1 MKVYMQKNPKQQTS
15 KENKMVEAE
24 GEVIATHP
32 NMKYTVEIDFNGLK
46 HTLTC
51 YVSGKMKKN
60 YIEIK
65 KGDKVRV
72 EISLYDIDNGII
84 VRRLTERQRFGANQA

>member
-1 MKVYMQKNPKQQTS
+1 MKNNTQSS
-15 KENKMVEAE
+15 KENKSVEAE

-32 NMKYTVEIDFNGLK
+32 NMKYTVEIDYNGLK
-46 HTLTC
+46 HQLTA
-51 YVSGKMKKN
+51 YISGKMKKN

-84 VRRLTERQRFGANQA
+84 TRRLTERPRYRFSQN

>member
-1 MKVYMQKNPKQQTS
+1 MRNNNNKEKAPSS
-15 KENKMVEAE
+15 KENKTVEAE
-24 GEVIATHP
+24 GEVISTHP
-32 NMKYTVEIDFNGLK
+32 NMKYTVAIDFNGLK
-46 HTLTC
+46 HELTC

-84 VRRLTERQRFGANQA
+84 TRRLTERPRFGVQQPQ